1 MKVTPIT
8 AEKSKFTVMTDPC
21 TLYRSQRQKAQDVLE
36 ILEKQRDE
44 INDKLKLNESSASLH
59 KELRSVN
66 LDIKITVNEID
77 HANYNIL
84 ECESNNNSI
93 LH

>member
-1 MKVTPIT
+1 
-8 AEKSKFTVMTDPC
+8 MTDPC
-21 TLYRSQRQKAQDVLE
+21 ILYKSQRQKAQNVLE

-44 INDKLKLNESSASLH
+44 INDKLKLNESSAILH
-59 KELRSVN
+59 KELRIVN

-77 HANYNIL
+77 HANYNIQ

-93 LH
+93 LN